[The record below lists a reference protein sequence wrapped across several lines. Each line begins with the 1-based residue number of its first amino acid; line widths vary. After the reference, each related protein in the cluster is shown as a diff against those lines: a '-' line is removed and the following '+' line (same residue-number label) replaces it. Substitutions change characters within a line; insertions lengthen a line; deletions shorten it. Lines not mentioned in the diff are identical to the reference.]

1 MDEYMDSV
9 ARSASI
15 SVEADR
21 TRRILRHDKREK
33 EKDEAPRREAADTTW
48 PEWEPTMGTIPIAIA
63 EVAPWKTE
71 VGAPRGGHHHLP
83 TYLCTDRLLVD
94 PPIAEMKKLLRAM
107 EA

>member
-1 MDEYMDSV
+1 
-9 ARSASI
+9 
-15 SVEADR
+15 
-21 TRRILRHDKREK
+21 
-33 EKDEAPRREAADTTW
+33 
-48 PEWEPTMGTIPIAIA
+48 MGTIPIAIA

>member
-1 MDEYMDSV
+1 MDSV

-33 EKDEAPRREAADTTW
+33 DKEAPRREAADTTW
-48 PEWEPTMGTIPIAIA
+48 EWEPTSPIAIA